1 MNNLRPLWVL
11 LVIAW
16 LVIAVAW
23 GMVVMSWIIR

>member
-1 MNNLRPLWVL
+1 MSNVRPLWVL

-16 LVIAVAW
+16 LVIAFAW

>member
-16 LVIAVAW
+16 LVIAFAW
-23 GMVVMSWIIR
+23 GMIVMLWIIR

>member
-16 LVIAVAW
+16 LVIAFAW